1 MGGNSLRRRE
11 NIGGGRQLLSEGGE
25 NWGGGRQISSESTGD
40 DWVGLRELV
49 LGRRADAEGR
59 ILSGV
64 MTNSCLRCARCS
76 RPVGDADNFCP
87 RCGEALKGP
96 EPTRALVPDQV
107 RNEPAAMALLP
118 AVRAD
123 LALFAPAMR
132 SVAAVL
138 ATAALTDWAARHAAP
153 ALARRT
159 RDALL
164 ERQRPKRVAE
174 TMMIEQQITVRKWI
188 SVRS

>member
-1 MGGNSLRRRE
+1 
-11 NIGGGRQLLSEGGE
+11 
-25 NWGGGRQISSESTGD
+25 
-40 DWVGLRELV
+40 
-49 LGRRADAEGR
+49 
-59 ILSGV
+59 
-64 MTNSCLRCARCS
+64 
-76 RPVGDADNFCP
+76 
-87 RCGEALKGP
+87 
-96 EPTRALVPDQV
+96 
-107 RNEPAAMALLP
+107 MALLP

-159 RDALL
+159 RDVLL
-164 ERQRPKRVAE
+164 ERRQPKRVTE

>member
-1 MGGNSLRRRE
+1 M
-11 NIGGGRQLLSEGGE
+11 
-25 NWGGGRQISSESTGD
+25 
-40 DWVGLRELV
+40 
-49 LGRRADAEGR
+49 RRAAWRAAWQVFG
-59 ILSGV
+59 
-64 MTNSCLRCARCS
+64 RCAYTCDAMTANGTANCRRCS
-76 RPVGDADNFCP
+76 ETVGADDNFCP
-87 RCGEALKGP
+87 ACGASLSADRQAAPP
-96 EPTRALVPDQV
+96 EPTQALVPDQV

-138 ATAALTDWAARHAAP
+138 ATAALTDWAARYAAP

-159 RDALL
+159 RDALQ
-164 ERQRPKRVAE
+164 ERRQPKRVTE

>member
-1 MGGNSLRRRE
+1 
-11 NIGGGRQLLSEGGE
+11 
-25 NWGGGRQISSESTGD
+25 
-40 DWVGLRELV
+40 
-49 LGRRADAEGR
+49 
-59 ILSGV
+59 
-64 MTNSCLRCARCS
+64 MTANGTANCRRCS
-76 RPVGDADNFCP
+76 ETVGADDNFCP
-87 RCGEALKGP
+87 ACGASLSADRRAA
-96 EPTRALVPDQV
+96 EPTQALVPDQV
-107 RNEPAAMALLP
+107 RNEPWAMALLP

-138 ATAALTDWAARHAAP
+138 ATAALTDWAARYAAP

-164 ERQRPKRVAE
+164 ERRQPKRVTE